1 MVALLYIEPLFAH
14 PSLVVERGGSE
25 AASKMED
32 SSMFMQWA
40 MDTLLN
46 DAPAIDETTFPSL
59 QAMRDASHA
68 VEMVRELLVDDDE
81 AHPANSGSSSGDGD
95 VTDGGNVVPAGA
107 PAAARDCHGKSRL
120 KSPRS
125 FVRRGP
131 PPPPG
136 GSANLP
142 AVSWNFVTG
151 SAQAGSGGMLEE
163 AAAAPPRSLPELA
176 LGSQSPPTK
185 RTSPKSLGSTSSA
198 SYAPDHIIA
207 ERKRR
212 EKINKRLIEL
222 STVIPGLKKMDKAS
236 ILSDAAKYVKEL
248 QQRLKEM
255 EEAAATGRS
264 VKKPCNG
271 RAIAAP
277 DENGSPSA
285 SSSGSPPKPELP
297 EIQALFSEKTAVVKV
312 HCRSNKGVAAAV
324 LAEVEELGLSIVHA
338 NAMPFSASTVIIT
351 ITGKMEQGFAVTAE
365 EIVGRL
371 NSALSHQHTNCN
383 GTEETGN

>member
-1 MVALLYIEPLFAH
+1 
-14 PSLVVERGGSE
+14 
-25 AASKMED
+25 MED

-95 VTDGGNVVPAGA
+95 GTDGGNVVPAGA

-131 PPPPG
+131 PPPPS

-222 STVIPGLKKMDKAS
+222 STVIPGLKKMDKAT

-255 EEAAATGRS
+255 EEAAAAGSNGRS

-271 RAIAAP
+271 GGVAAP
-277 DENGSPSA
+277 DDNGSPSTTTSAA
-285 SSSGSPPKPELP
+285 SSGPPKPALP
-297 EIQALFSEKTAVVKV
+297 EIQAQFSEKTVMVRV
-312 HCRSNKGVAAAV
+312 HCGDDKGAAVAA
-324 LAEVEELGLSIVHA
+324 LGEVEELGLSIVHA
-338 NAMPFSASTVIIT
+338 NVMPFSACTVIIT
-351 ITGKMEQGFAVTAE
+351 ITAKMEEGFAVTAE

-371 NSALSHQHTNCN
+371 NSALSHQHSNCN
-383 GTEETGN
+383 VTEETGN

>member
-1 MVALLYIEPLFAH
+1 
-14 PSLVVERGGSE
+14 
-25 AASKMED
+25 MED
-32 SSMFMQWA
+32 STMFMQWA

-46 DAPAIDETTFPSL
+46 EHPAPAIDETTFPSL
-59 QAMRDASHA
+59 QALRDASHA

-81 AHPANSGSSSGDGD
+81 AHLANSCSSGDGD
-95 VTDGGNVVPAGA
+95 VTDGGSGGGNVVPGA
-107 PAAARDCHGKSRL
+107 PATARNCHGSSRL

-131 PPPPG
+131 PPLPSG
-136 GSANLP
+136 GANLP

-151 SAQAGSGGMLEE
+151 SAQAGSGGMVEE
-163 AAAAPPRSLPELA
+163 AAAAAAPRSLPELA
-176 LGSQSPPTK
+176 LGSPPTR
-185 RTSPKSLGSTSSA
+185 RTSPKSSGAA

-222 STVIPGLKKMDKAS
+222 STVIPGLKKMDKAT

-248 QQRLKEM
+248 QQRLKDLG
-255 EEAAATGRS
+255 EAAAAGSNGRS

-271 RAIAAP
+271 GAITAP
-277 DENGSPSA
+277 DENGSPSTTA
-285 SSSGSPPKPELP
+285 SSSGPPPKPELP
-297 EIQALFSEKTAVVKV
+297 EIQARLSEKTAAVRV
-312 HCRSNKGVAAAV
+312 HCRSSKGVAAAV

-351 ITGKMEQGFAVTAE
+351 ITAKMEEGFAVTAE

-371 NSALSHQHTNCN
+371 NSALSHQHSNCN

>member
-1 MVALLYIEPLFAH
+1 MEPLFAH

-46 DAPAIDETTFPSL
+46 DHTAPAINETTFPSL
-59 QAMRDASHA
+59 QALREVSHA

-95 VTDGGNVVPAGA
+95 VTDGGNVVVPGA

-131 PPPPG
+131 PPPPS

-163 AAAAPPRSLPELA
+163 AAAAAPRSLPELT
-176 LGSQSPPTK
+176 LGSPPTK

-255 EEAAATGRS
+255 EEAAATGINGRS

-271 RAIAAP
+271 RSIAAP
-277 DENGSPSA
+277 DENGSPSTMSA
-285 SSSGSPPKPELP
+285 SSSGPPRKPELP
-297 EIQALFSEKTAVVKV
+297 EIQALLSEETAVVKV

-351 ITGKMEQGFAVTAE
+351 ITGKMEEGFAVTAE

-383 GTEETGN
+383 GTEET

>member
-1 MVALLYIEPLFAH
+1 
-14 PSLVVERGGSE
+14 
-25 AASKMED
+25 MED

-46 DAPAIDETTFPSL
+46 EHPAPAIDETTFPSL
-59 QAMRDASHA
+59 QALRDASHA

-81 AHPANSGSSSGDGD
+81 AHLANSCSSGDGD
-95 VTDGGNVVPAGA
+95 VTDGGRGGGNVVPGA
-107 PAAARDCHGKSRL
+107 PATARNCHGSSRL

-131 PPPPG
+131 PPPPSG
-136 GSANLP
+136 GANLP

-151 SAQAGSGGMLEE
+151 SAQAGSGGMVEE
-163 AAAAPPRSLPELA
+163 AAAAAAPRSLPELA
-176 LGSQSPPTK
+176 LGSPPTR
-185 RTSPKSLGSTSSA
+185 RTSPKSSGAA

-222 STVIPGLKKMDKAS
+222 STVIPGLKKMDKAT

-255 EEAAATGRS
+255 EEAEAAGRS
-264 VKKPCNG
+264 VKKPRHG
-271 RAIAAP
+271 GAVAAP

-285 SSSGSPPKPELP
+285 ASSGPPKPALP
-297 EIQALFSEKTAVVKV
+297 EIQARFSEKTVMVRV
-312 HCRSNKGVAAAV
+312 HCGDDKGAAV
-324 LAEVEELGLSIVHA
+324 AVLGEVEELGLSIVHA
-338 NAMPFSASTVIIT
+338 NVMPFSACTVIIT
-351 ITGKMEQGFAVTAE
+351 ITAKMEEGFAVTAE

-371 NSALSHQHTNCN
+371 NSALSHQHSNCN
-383 GTEETGN
+383 VTEETGN